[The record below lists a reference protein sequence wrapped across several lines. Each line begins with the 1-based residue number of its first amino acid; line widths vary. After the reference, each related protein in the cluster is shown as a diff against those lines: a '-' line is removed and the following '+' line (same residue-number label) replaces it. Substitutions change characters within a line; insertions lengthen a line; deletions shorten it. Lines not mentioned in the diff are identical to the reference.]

1 MQNQLCTPAVCH
13 IWRIHSG
20 TNMSE
25 SRLLQRIPECF
36 IPHIRPPG
44 LASSN
49 LIFPHAEPSG
59 DAAGDL
65 SFDSREG
72 GLKRTDSNLS
82 SLLSSVDFTEDRERA
97 VAYMEGNFQ
106 VRCCLSAL
114 FARAAAA
121 WSVGTHLRRDTDVY
135 PRLSTRLSCTFYRVC
150 LIDLLYAR
158 SPGAAVGA
166 VFADWHTPTVQGVP
180 KNTWAVLAGD
190 SIVEEIDL
198 EEDLSEDA
206 SLCLVYSNHPR
217 GELFANEPMLK
228 SPFTDKFT
236 THVYNPGGGAN
247 LAGGNYP
254 MMFADIKSSVM
265 KATNGRQMPWTCI
278 VPDDADKVRKL
289 KINAASVGA
298 QGSPIPLCAS

>member
-1 MQNQLCTPAVCH
+1 M
-13 IWRIHSG
+13 G
-20 TNMSE
+20 E

-106 VRCCLSAL
+106 ERCCLSAL

-158 SPGAAVGA
+158 SPGAAVG
-166 VFADWHTPTVQGVP
+166 
-180 KNTWAVLAGD
+180 
-190 SIVEEIDL
+190 
-198 EEDLSEDA
+198 
-206 SLCLVYSNHPR
+206 
-217 GELFANEPMLK
+217 
-228 SPFTDKFT
+228 
-236 THVYNPGGGAN
+236 GG
-247 LAGGNYP
+247 
-254 MMFADIKSSVM
+254 F
-265 KATNGRQMPWTCI
+265 C
-278 VPDDADKVRKL
+278 
-289 KINAASVGA
+289 
-298 QGSPIPLCAS
+298 